1 MNSAISVIYSNGDSV
16 PVSNNDV
23 PARLTSIMLR
33 LTPYSIVRVA
43 NQLVVIL

>member
-1 MNSAISVIYSNGDSV
+1 MNLAVSVIYSNGDSV
-16 PVSNNDV
+16 PLSNNDDM
-23 PARLTSIMLR
+23 ARLTSIMLR